1 MFCYEQYRMQ
11 IVSRAD
17 KTGMMSHTIRGKP
30 VKLAP
35 NAAISHNLAMIRSLA
50 VELGCLE
57 DN

>member
-35 NAAISHNLAMIRSLA
+35 KEAISHNLAMIRSLA
-50 VELGCLE
+50 EELGCL
-57 DN
+57 